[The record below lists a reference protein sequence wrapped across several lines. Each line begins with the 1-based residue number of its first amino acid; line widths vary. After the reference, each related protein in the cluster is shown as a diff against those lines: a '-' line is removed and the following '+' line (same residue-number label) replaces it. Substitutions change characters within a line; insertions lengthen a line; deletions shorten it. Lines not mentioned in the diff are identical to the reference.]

1 MEDKELKAKEILANA
16 AEETIEFSK
25 KTKAPI
31 ADVVYQSH
39 IEDGEKITV
48 YVLFDDIEGLKAME
62 ENNLKD
68 SFMEVFIKAL
78 TKNEFPFSGQ
88 PRLSFEFSINI

>member
-1 MEDKELKAKEILANA
+1 MEDKELKAKEILGKAV
-16 AEETIEFSK
+16 EETIDFSK

-31 ADVVYQSH
+31 ADIAYQSH
-39 IEDGEKITV
+39 IEAGEKIMV
-48 YVLFDDIEGLKAME
+48 YVLFDRIEDLQAME

-78 TKNEFPFSGQ
+78 TKYEFPFKGA

>member
-1 MEDKELKAKEILANA
+1 MEDKELKAKEILTKA

-78 TKNEFPFSGQ
+78 TTNEFPFSGQ

>member
-1 MEDKELKAKEILANA
+1 MGDKELKAKEILSKAV
-16 AEETIEFSK
+16 EDTIEFASN
-25 KTKAPI
+25 TKAPI
-31 ADVVYQSH
+31 ADIVYQSH
-39 IEDGEKITV
+39 IEYGEKIMV
-48 YVLFDDIEGLKAME
+48 YVLFDRIEDLQAME

-78 TKNEFPFSGQ
+78 TKYEFPFKGA

>member
-1 MEDKELKAKEILANA
+1 MSDRELDAKEVLNKAV
-16 AEETIEFSK
+16 EETIEVSK

-31 ADVVYQSH
+31 ADIVYQSH
-39 IEDGEKITV
+39 IEDGEKIMV
-48 YVLFDDIEGLKAME
+48 YVLFDDIEHLKAME

-68 SFMEVFIKAL
+68 GFMEVFIKAL
-78 TKNEFPFSGQ
+78 TKYEFPFKGQ